1 MVVHTGTRQ
10 LKIIWNLIQ
19 ENSEDNYEFS
29 SAKKRVLNT
38 HTNWTLQ
45 FYGEKMRAFSLPYG
59 FRVLGELELN
69 ILQSFSGIE
78 QRRSVNNSG
87 PN

>member
-1 MVVHTGTRQ
+1 MVHTGTRQ

-19 ENSEDNYEFS
+19 KNSEDNYEFS
-29 SAKKRVLNT
+29 SAEKRVLNT
-38 HTNWTLQ
+38 HTHWTLQ
-45 FYGEKMRAFSLPYG
+45 FYGEKMQAFSLPYG
-59 FRVLGELELN
+59 FRVLWELEHN

>member
-1 MVVHTGTRQ
+1 MQ
-10 LKIIWNLIQ
+10 
-19 ENSEDNYEFS
+19 
-29 SAKKRVLNT
+29 
-38 HTNWTLQ
+38 
-45 FYGEKMRAFSLPYG
+45 AFSLPP

-69 ILQSFSGIE
+69 KVALQSFSGIE